1 MKLESRELRLS
12 IEPGS
17 DPIAGRIGP
26 PGGSQTSFEG
36 YMQLVAAL
44 EELREGR
51 PDGHGDPSGQR
62 GDGDGSG

>member
-1 MKLESRELRLS
+1 MQLEARELRLS

-26 PGGSQTSFEG
+26 PNGSQTSFEG

-44 EELREGR
+44 EELRES
-51 PDGHGDPSGQR
+51 PDGQGDPSERR
-62 GDGDGSG
+62 GDGDGSS